1 MPWNEQSMIAEAF
14 LLLAATRAALLV
26 VPFRAAA
33 GWVGVVVP
41 PNGPGRSPAQGLA
54 AEQRRIA
61 EEVAVVVRR
70 ASRVAIFESKC
81 LPQALAARM
90 MLKRRDV
97 SSVIHFGV
105 RCGEERKLLAHAWLE
120 AGDVDVTGGAI
131 ATQYSEIARV
141 I

>member
-1 MPWNEQSMIAEAF
+1 MPWKEQSMIAEAF
-14 LLLAATRAALLV
+14 LLLAAIRAALLV

-41 PNGPGRSPAQGLA
+41 PNSPDQSPAQGLA

-61 EEVAVVVRR
+61 EEVATVVRR
-70 ASRVAIFESKC
+70 ASSMAIFESTC
-81 LPQALAARM
+81 LPQALAARI

-105 RCGEERKLLAHAWLE
+105 RCGEEKKLLAHAWLE
-120 AGDVDVTGGAI
+120 AGDLDVTGGTI
-131 ATQYSEIARV
+131 ASQYSEIARV